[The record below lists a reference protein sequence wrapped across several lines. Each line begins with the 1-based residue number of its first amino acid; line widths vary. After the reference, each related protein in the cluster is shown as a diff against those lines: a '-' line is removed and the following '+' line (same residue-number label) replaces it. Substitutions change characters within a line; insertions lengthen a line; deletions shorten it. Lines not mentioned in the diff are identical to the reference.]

1 MVVLVTVRDGGG
13 GGSFVGSHGDGDCAR
28 VTAGSDCVVHLTVFF
43 FFFIIYVVLGIADV
57 RGGGGC

>member
-43 FFFIIYVVLGIADV
+43 FFLSFML
-57 RGGGGC
+57 C